1 MSPLDIPIAI
11 TGLIASAAFVV
22 LWAVWVAADELM
34 ARRARRRGPGTPTH
48 EPVAPLPACHVSGC
62 PVPGFVPCYRNHRG
76 RFETIHV
83 CHGHAD
89 EGTAY
94 GWWAREQGWQVGA

>member
-11 TGLIASAAFVV
+11 VGLSTSAAFVL
-22 LWAVWVAADELM
+22 LWAMWVAADELM
-34 ARRARRRGPGTPTH
+34 ARRARCRGPGTPSR
-48 EPVAPLPACHVSGC
+48 EQPQSPACHVTGC
-62 PVPGFVPCYRNHRG
+62 PVPGFVPCYRYRRG

-94 GWWAREQGWQVGA
+94 GWWARQQGWWAGA